1 MADRKRWKEEYDAK
15 RGKYDDRGGF
25 RREDDEANGLATIRG
40 EKSHHNIA
48 RRFNTL
54 TDFLE

>member
-1 MADRKRWKEEYDAK
+1 MADRDRWKEEYDRK
-15 RGKYDDRGGF
+15 RGKYGDRSGF
-25 RREDDEANGLATIRG
+25 RREDDEANGLATVRG